1 LELANIP
8 IPAIDPRPWL
18 KAFAGNM
25 EAQLQAKDSQYGVD
39 AFLTS
44 SYISLAAEAGKHL
57 AIATGDALLLKD
69 YEGVRKHCAHA
80 ANFLGFI
87 ATKAL
92 IDAAN
97 AEDEVL
103 ANLQGES
110 VPEPPADVVAASKDA
125 LAAAEAEA
133 PAAAVDPTTTST
145 PSTDTAASSMT
156 EAAPA
161 ATDAAKPSDDQGSF
175 SSTPPAAAPDETTQG
190 PGGSL

>member
-25 EAQLQAKDSQYGVD
+25 EQQLQAKDSQYGID

-110 VPEPPADVVAASKDA
+110 VPSDDQKQ
-125 LAAAEAEA
+125 A
-133 PAAAVDPTTTST
+133 PAADPT
-145 PSTDTAASSMT
+145 P
-156 EAAPA
+156 AAPA
-161 ATDAAKPSDDQGSF
+161 DAPQSPAPAAPSATSGEDGSF